1 MELGS
6 GGRGSIGCQKFE
18 CTTDDLD
25 FVLSHVMP
33 RGKGQSR
40 RRASGPC
47 VLSAGGSENSSP
59 SLLVRS
65 SLQMRQFSWRGRQDR
80 PPNILLILFVMRP
93 TPLFRSKR
101 CNINYEACST
111 SYTWLP
117 SMYIFSYYI
126 FLTFN
131 KQSEQFCPN
140 PSYPYLCTGQLNYY
154 AVVNERAHCAA
165 DTCRVTHNKHHSPES
180 PVSTNGLGSREGVP
194 NRGKAPCGRGGS
206 GEEEGWM
213 RTDVPI
219 HKGHALLTLGENSNV
234 MTCLRLTC
242 LYRVRSQA
250 LS

>member
-1 MELGS
+1 
-6 GGRGSIGCQKFE
+6 
-18 CTTDDLD
+18 
-25 FVLSHVMP
+25 MP
-33 RGKGQSR
+33 SGKGQSR
-40 RRASGPC
+40 GRASGPC

-65 SLQMRQFSWRGRQDR
+65 SLQMRQLSWRGRQDR

-154 AVVNERAHCAA
+154 AVVNERNALIAPLIH
-165 DTCRVTHNKHHSPES
+165 V
-180 PVSTNGLGSREGVP
+180 VSRTTNITLHQWTRQQRGCPQDP
-194 NRGKAPCGRGGS
+194 NQG
-206 GEEEGWM
+206 
-213 RTDVPI
+213 
-219 HKGHALLTLGENSNV
+219 
-234 MTCLRLTC
+234 
-242 LYRVRSQA
+242 
-250 LS
+250 